1 MAPGLGR
8 QMVHGKYPSQVE
20 KTKGCEVDRVCYM
33 TCVIYLWLFE
43 TSSIGYFQTCG
54 PLPSVSW
61 VGGWQACTGPLQ
73 VGISSL
79 DHLSWSFCMLHGVE
93 GLIFQNWKG
102 RCSLHGSHCK
112 HRELPFEALAINV
125 IFENESFLG
134 LENMCMQPS
143 FLVTL
148 LDSYIYL
155 PTLPTP
161 PPPNRRERWLEGK
174 GDIDLFRLLPAD

>member
-102 RCSLHGSHCK
+102 RCSLQ
-112 HRELPFEALAINV
+112 RETWKPLQAQGAPIWSLGNKCDLWKWEFPGTREYVYATILSGYFIR
-125 IFENESFLG
+125 FL
-134 LENMCMQPS
+134 
-143 FLVTL
+143 
-148 LDSYIYL
+148 YL
-155 PTLPTP
+155 P
-161 PPPNRRERWLEGK
+161 PNPSNPSSPQQKRKMIRGK
-174 GDIDLFRLLPAD
+174 GGHRPL